1 MKKTAL
7 ILIFLFLTTST
18 AFSIKPKIVAG
29 GNINTDGTIA
39 RAFNIKTAAWDDE
52 VNCYRFKLKGA
63 AKNFISNKFIV
74 LITVIDVQK
83 YTATYVSENTKKE
96 LVIFI
101 HDGVGNKVQQNF
113 SFLVLKI

>member
-1 MKKTAL
+1 MTGSSWA
-7 ILIFLFLTTST
+7 
-18 AFSIKPKIVAG
+18 IKPKIVAG
-29 GNINTDGTIA
+29 GNINTDGTTA
-39 RAFNIKTAAWDDE
+39 RAFNIITAAWDE
-52 VNCYRFKLKGA
+52 NINCYRFKLKGA

-83 YTATYVSENTKKE
+83 YTATYVSENTNKE

-101 HDGVGNKVQQNF
+101 HDGAGNKVQQNF